1 MSENEKSYLPAEI
14 DQEYEKFCLELIQ
27 REKNGEKIDYGKESI
42 NFWNKKLKEALKNRK
57 SD

>member
-1 MSENEKSYLPAEI
+1 MSKNEKSYLPPEI
-14 DQEYEKFCLELIQ
+14 DQEYQKFCFELIK

-42 NFWNKKLKEALKNRK
+42 YFWTKKLKVALSNRK